1 LNANPTNTPHQT
13 NVRNRPEST
22 AANPTPHA
30 ANINKINNGSTPL
43 SRDTATNDGNT
54 ANANAPTNPATTPN
68 RGATIRYNNHTANT
82 AHTASGTNKLNDAK
96 PNNFALNACNH
107 RPNGGLSTVI
117 RPFGS
122 AATKKKLCHERSI
135 DFTAAE

>member
-1 LNANPTNTPHQT
+1 MPGTTNNAANDFVLNANPTNTPHQT

-54 ANANAPTNPATTPN
+54 PTPTPPPTPATTPN

-82 AHTASGTNKLNDAK
+82 AHTPSGTNKLNDAK
-96 PNNFALNACNH
+96 TCRCHTRGGRKARAACCLEGRAH
-107 RPNGGLSTVI
+107 
-117 RPFGS
+117 
-122 AATKKKLCHERSI
+122 ATARRR
-135 DFTAAE
+135 